1 MPIVSI
7 SLNDQL
13 LKEIDDTQR
22 KFGFSGRSEI
32 IRTGIRML
40 NKDYK
45 QKEDLFGDMDG
56 VFLVV
61 HNQNVEDTVTEI
73 KHKFDDVITT
83 HIHSPLREKK
93 CLEIFIIKGE
103 AERIKKLLNLFQ
115 TNKNINYVKL
125 IVA

>member
-7 SLNDQL
+7 SLNAQI
-13 LKEIDDTQR
+13 LKEIDDTQK

-32 IRTGIRML
+32 IRTAIRML
-40 NKDYK
+40 NEDYK
-45 QKEDLFGDMDG
+45 QKEDLSGDIDA
-56 VFLVV
+56 VLLVV
-61 HNQNVEDTVTEI
+61 HNQNAEDAVTEI
-73 KHKFDDVITT
+73 KHKFDDAITT
-83 HIHSPLREKK
+83 HIHNNLKEKK

-115 TNKNINYVKL
+115 TSKNINYVKL

>member
-7 SLNDQL
+7 SLNAQI
-13 LKEIDDTQR
+13 LKEIDDTQK

-32 IRTGIRML
+32 IRTAIRML
-40 NKDYK
+40 NEDYK
-45 QKEDLFGDMDG
+45 QKEDLSGDIDA
-56 VFLVV
+56 VLLVV
-61 HNQNVEDTVTEI
+61 HNQNAEDAVTEI

-83 HIHSPLREKK
+83 HIHNNLKEKK

-115 TNKNINYVKL
+115 TSKNINYVKL